1 MVTTPSDTQGF
12 LGQSVRL
19 SCRATGVPPPTITW
33 KFNSNTILP
42 SRKYAV
48 DSVGNLDITDLR
60 KSDEGVYTCQ
70 ASNDEGF
77 AVADA
82 RVTVQGGERKR
93 EKEREREI
101 ADSLRAEI
109 NVFLDVIFEMLL
121 L

>member
-1 MVTTPSDTQGF
+1 MVTTPSDTQGL

-48 DSVGNLDITDLR
+48 DSVGNLDITDLQ
-60 KSDEGVYTCQ
+60 KSDEGLYSCQ

-82 RVTVQGGERKR
+82 RVTVQGGKGNET
-93 EKEREREI
+93 E
-101 ADSLRAEI
+101 
-109 NVFLDVIFEMLL
+109 
-121 L
+121 